1 MVKNRKM
8 KVIINS
14 VFTILLALITLTAC
28 KKDNKTDTTVVDTGN
43 GGATGPITSPT
54 DPGIAVSQGFFLDSW
69 QAKTFTKPAT
79 TSVAKPSASSVTVTA
94 DFAQVVSKVSK
105 NLFGNNIAPYTG
117 QFTDAGLIKNI
128 TNLSPNI
135 IRAPGGSASD
145 LYFYDLPS
153 GGKPADVPAQLL
165 KADGSA
171 DPTTGYWS
179 GMVTDSW
186 SISLSNY
193 YSLLQKTNST
203 GIITVNYGY
212 ARYGLSDH
220 PVETAAHY
228 AAQWVRNDMGR
239 TKLWEVGNENF
250 GNWEAGYRIDVS
262 KNKDGQP
269 EILTGQLY
277 GTHFKVFADSMRK
290 AASDIGVSIKIGMV
304 LTDTDDQSNTT
315 GGQNW
320 NSGVLS
326 AAGSSPDFFVV
337 HNYFTPYNQNST
349 PEVILAT
356 PSAITAPMV
365 SWVNS
370 SVQKAGVAQKP
381 IALDEWNIFASGSR
395 QQVSYVSG
403 VHAVLVLGELIKN
416 QVSMACR
423 WDLANGGSDGNDHGL
438 FTYKQDGTANFTPR
452 PAFYYLYYFQKYFGD
467 RMISSAV
474 TGSTD
479 IVSYASSFTSGE
491 AGVTLVNKSGTDQVV
506 SINFKNYYTGS
517 NYYYYTLKG
526 GADNGS
532 YSGKVTVNNN
542 GPVGDVGGPAGYA
555 TLAANSSGTSG
566 GITVNVPARG
576 VVFLVCDKK

>member
-1 MVKNRKM
+1 M
-8 KVIINS
+8 KLTTKS
-14 VFTILLALITLTAC
+14 VFVLLLAFLTSEAC
-28 KKDNKTDTTVVDTGN
+28 KKDKKTDTTVVVDTGN

-54 DPGIAVSQGFFLDSW
+54 DPAVAVSQGFFLDSW
-69 QAKTFTKPAT
+69 EGKTFTKPSVQNAAKPGT
-79 TSVAKPSASSVTVTA
+79 TSRITVTA

-105 NLFGNNIAPYTG
+105 NLFGNNMNPFTG
-117 QFTDAGLIKNI
+117 QFTDAGLVKNI
-128 TNLSPNI
+128 SNLSPNI
-135 IRAPGGSASD
+135 IRAPGGSLSD
-145 LYFYDLPS
+145 VYFYDLPP
-153 GGKPADVPAQLL
+153 GGKPVDVPAQLL

-171 DPTTGYWS
+171 DPNTGYWS
-179 GMVTDSW
+179 GRVTDNW
-186 SISLSNY
+186 SISLDNY

-228 AAQWVRNDMGR
+228 AAQWVRNDKGR

-290 AASDIGVSIKIGMV
+290 AASEIGAAIKIGIV
-304 LTDTDDQSNTT
+304 LTDVDDQNNSV
-315 GGQNW
+315 GVQNW
-320 NSGVLS
+320 NAGVLA

-337 HNYFTPYNQNST
+337 HNYYTPYNQNST

-356 PSAITAPMV
+356 PSAVTTSMLT
-365 SWVNS
+365 WVNS
-370 SVQKAGVAQKP
+370 SIQKAGVAQKP
-381 IALDEWNIFASGSR
+381 VAMDEWNIFAAGSR
-395 QQVSYVSG
+395 QQVSYVNG

-438 FTYKQDGTANFTPR
+438 FAYQQNGTVDFTPR

-467 RMISSAV
+467 RMISSTV
-474 TGSTD
+474 TGNSD

-491 AGVTLVNKSGTDQVV
+491 ACVTLVNKSGTDQVV
-506 SINFKNYYTGS
+506 NINFKNYYTGAS
-517 NYYYYTLKG
+517 YYYYTLKG
-526 GADNGS
+526 GTDNGS
-532 YSGKVTVNNN
+532 YSGKVIINNN
-542 GPVGDVGGPAGYA
+542 GPSGDVGGPSNYA
-555 TLAANSSGTSG
+555 ALPASSSGTSG
-566 GITVNVPARG
+566 GIKVSVPARG

>member
-1 MVKNRKM
+1 M
-8 KVIINS
+8 KLIIKCAPAIMLS
-14 VFTILLALITLTAC
+14 LVSLAAC
-28 KKDNKTDTTVVDTGN
+28 KKDKAADQTTPVVVDQGN

-54 DPGIAVSQGFFLDSW
+54 DPAVAVSQGFFLDDW
-69 QAKTFTKPAT
+69 QGKTFTRPSVQ
-79 TSVAKPSASSVTVTA
+79 SVAKPTASSSATVTA

-105 NLFGNNIAPYTG
+105 NLFGNNMNPFTG
-117 QFTDAGLIKNI
+117 QYTDADLVKNI

-135 IRAPGGSASD
+135 IRAPGGSLSD
-145 LYFYDLPS
+145 VYFYDLPS
-153 GGKPADVPAQLL
+153 GGKPTDVPAQLL

-171 DPTTGYWS
+171 DPATGYWS
-179 GMVTDSW
+179 GMVADNW
-186 SISLSNY
+186 SISVANY

-228 AAQWVRNDMGR
+228 AAQWVRNDRGR

-290 AASDIGVSIKIGMV
+290 AASDVGVTIKIGIV
-304 LTDTDDQSNTT
+304 LTETNDQNNTT

-320 NSGVLS
+320 NAGVLS

-337 HNYFTPYNQNST
+337 HNYYTPYNQNST

-356 PSAITAPMV
+356 ASSVTSPML
-365 SWVNS
+365 SWVTNS
-370 SVQKAGVAQKP
+370 AQTAGVAQKP
-381 IALDEWNIFASGSR
+381 VAMDEWNIFATGSK
-395 QQVSYVSG
+395 QQVSYIAG

-438 FTYKQDGTANFTPR
+438 FSYQQTGVTDFTPR

-467 RMISSAV
+467 RMISSTV
-474 TGSTD
+474 SGSTD
-479 IVSYASSFTSGE
+479 IVSYASSFSSGE
-491 AGVTLVNKSGTDQVV
+491 AGVTLVNKGSTDKVV
-506 SINFKNYYTGS
+506 TINFKNYYTGAS
-517 NYYYYTLKG
+517 YYYYTLKG
-526 GADNGS
+526 GTDNGS
-532 YSGKVTVNNN
+532 FSGKVTVNNN
-542 GPVGDVGGPAGYA
+542 GPSGDVGGPTSYA
-555 TLAANSSGTSG
+555 TIAASSSATSG
-566 GITVNVPARG
+566 GIFVTIPARG

>member
-1 MVKNRKM
+1 M
-8 KVIINS
+8 KLTTKS
-14 VFTILLALITLTAC
+14 VFVLLIAFLTSEAC
-28 KKDNKTDTTVVDTGN
+28 KKEKKIDTTVVVAIDN

-54 DPGIAVSQGFFLDSW
+54 NPAIAVSQGFFLDNW
-69 QAKTFTKPAT
+69 EGKIFTKPSAQNAAKPGT
-79 TSVAKPSASSVTVTA
+79 TSTITVTA

-105 NLFGNNIAPYTG
+105 NLFGNNLTPYTG
-117 QFTDAGLIKNI
+117 QFTDASLIKNI
-128 TNLSPNI
+128 SNLSPNI
-135 IRAPGGSASD
+135 IRAPGGSTSD
-145 LYFYDLPS
+145 VYFYDLPS
-153 GGKPADVPAQLL
+153 GGKPGDVPAQLL
-165 KADGSA
+165 KADGTP
-171 DPTTGYWS
+171 DPATGYWS
-179 GMVTDSW
+179 GMVTDNW
-186 SISLSNY
+186 SISLDNY

-228 AAQWVRNDMGR
+228 AAQWVRNDKGR

-290 AASDIGVSIKIGMV
+290 AASDVGASIKIGV
-304 LTDTDDQSNTT
+304 VITDVDDQNNSV
-315 GGQNW
+315 GVQNW
-320 NSGVLS
+320 NAGVLS

-337 HNYFTPYNQNST
+337 HNYYTPFNQNST

-356 PSAITAPMV
+356 PSAVTTSMLN
-365 SWVNS
+365 WVNS
-370 SVQKAGVAQKP
+370 SIQKAGVAQKP
-381 IALDEWNIFASGSR
+381 VAMDEWNIFAAGSR
-395 QQVSYVSG
+395 QQVSYVNG

-438 FTYKQDGTANFTPR
+438 FTYKQDGTTDFTPR

-467 RMISSAV
+467 RMISSTV
-474 TGSTD
+474 TGNTD

-506 SINFKNYYTGS
+506 NVNFKNYYTGAS
-517 NYYYYTLKG
+517 YYYYTLKG
-526 GADNGS
+526 GTDNGS
-532 YSGKVTVNNN
+532 YSGKVIINNN
-542 GPVGDVGGPAGYA
+542 GPSGDVGGPSNYA
-555 TLAANSSGTSG
+555 VLPASSSNTSG
-566 GITVNVPARG
+566 GIKVSVPARG